1 VTDSSAT
8 EENKIDDI
16 LQGLLTCDNEEL
28 EGEGAMNLL
37 RERLQ
42 VKPIVMEKLSV
53 PDFPNIQ
60 PIDLESL
67 RENSSKPRKALSNID
82 NLLKGMNIKTP
93 RRQDVGY
100 AEKQL
105 GSPTPPRSP
114 FASLSSLKKHISR
127 SKLSSDPFSF
137 HEIDHIP
144 TRSYSSTH
152 MINQEVNIFSSSK
165 LSDEPSSPIIK
176 DVIAAGETNSI
187 METTDNSKEDTSRKS
202 CDKVNASII
211 EDVAVSETSL
221 SDDPDR
227 NYTSTPQKSMVDNT
241 REPVFNAASETNTIL
256 GTTENSKENNSKK
269 SSDKVN
275 APINEDIVAI
285 SETSL
290 RDDPDRNCTGTH
302 QKSMV
307 DNSRE
312 PGFNADVDSN
322 ELHVDM
328 DMDIGGGDMGKGVM
342 DDMAGRQNVAPN
354 EPHQFEDK
362 VCYL

>member
-114 FASLSSLKKHISR
+114 FASLSSLKNHISR

-144 TRSYSSTH
+144 TKNYSSTH
-152 MINQEVNIFSSSK
+152 MINQEFNIFSSSQP
-165 LSDEPSSPIIK
+165 SDEPSPPIIK
-176 DVIAAGETNSI
+176 DVIAAAETNSI
-187 METTDNSKEDTSRKS
+187 LETTDNSKEDNSRKS
-202 CDKVNASII
+202 SDKVNASIT

-227 NYTSTPQKSMVDNT
+227 NCTSTPQKSMVDNT
-241 REPVFNAASETNTIL
+241 REPGFNAASETDTIL

-269 SSDKVN
+269 SSNKVN

-290 RDDPDRNCTGTH
+290 SDDPDRNCTSTH

-328 DMDIGGGDMGKGVM
+328 DVDTGGCDMGKGVM
-342 DDMAGRQNVAPN
+342 DDMVGKQNVEPN